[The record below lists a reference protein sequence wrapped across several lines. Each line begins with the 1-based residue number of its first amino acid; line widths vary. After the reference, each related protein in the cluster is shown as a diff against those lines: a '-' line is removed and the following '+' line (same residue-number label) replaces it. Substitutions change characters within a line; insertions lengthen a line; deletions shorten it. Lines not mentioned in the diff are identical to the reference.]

1 MVSGGGL
8 TATLP
13 RLFLS
18 RGIIGAEF
26 VIAVGGL
33 TGLSAAILGSLYPIP
48 RHIHAMSRDGLLFPW
63 MGTIYSGTY
72 TPCVATWITGILA
85 AVLALLLDLSSLL
98 EMLSIGALIAYSLV
112 ALSVLILRYQQQQI
126 GLTKADIHEEI
137 SEISGQFLA
146 ENREIFDG
154 NIMRIQENS
163 LTDIME
169 EPVLT
174 RSGDKVRLV
183 QFSPTSET
191 PVFSAVR
198 EKCDKK
204 RNNHLDDRC
213 NMQVSAMLLSYF
225 QIKEKILFKFP
236 ENTFVGRKSKGK

>member
-1 MVSGGGL
+1 MTLMLPFTQLSP

-13 RLFLS
+13 RVFLS

-48 RHIHAMSRDGLLFPW
+48 RLMYAMSRDGLLFMW
-63 MGTIYSGTY
+63 IGTIYSGTY

-85 AVLALLLDLSSLL
+85 AVLALLLDISTLL
-98 EMLSIGALIAYSLV
+98 EMISIGALIAYSLA

-137 SEISGQFLA
+137 QEISGQFLT
-146 ENREIFDG
+146 ENPESFDG
-154 NIMRIQENS
+154 VITRIERNS
-163 LTDIME
+163 LTDLVE
-169 EPVLT
+169 NPGLT
-174 RSGDKVRLV
+174 RSGDKVQLV
-183 QFSPTSET
+183 QVSPTSET

-198 EKCDKK
+198 DRSNNKC
-204 RNNHLDDRC
+204 NNNLEDDRC
-213 NMQVSAMLLSYF
+213 NMQVSVMLLSYLCNLKVSPR
-225 QIKEKILFKFP
+225 Q
-236 ENTFVGRKSKGK
+236 